1 MLTFANKNNGA
12 KNKLKILRLMN
23 SKKITFIGSGSIA
36 TALAN
41 SISSKTDDPIYLLS
55 IEEEVIES
63 INSSHKNN
71 KYFPFIH
78 LNKNVVATS
87 DKNILNDSDIIFIAL
102 PSSEVLNYIQKNKE
116 RINSKAILINL
127 AKGFGDDRRTIVQCL
142 EDSCTNPLAT
152 LKGPSFA
159 RDIINNFHTG
169 LTLGVAVQDTA
180 SDLTKLF
187 KGTNIHLDYSQDILG
202 VELISILKN
211 IYAIVMGIVDAH
223 YNSPN
228 LRFMILTNAFREMR
242 GILKQFGGKEETLFN
257 YCGFGDFGLTALN
270 DLSRNRTMGL
280 LIGKGF
286 LTKDIS
292 DQVLLEGRIAV
303 NVFCEEISK
312 KHSLAD
318 FHIISE
324 LYNVFYKDMK
334 VTSFV
339 NSVLNNR

>member
-1 MLTFANKNNGA
+1 MYSN
-12 KNKLKILRLMN
+12 
-23 SKKITFIGSGSIA
+23 KITFIGSGSIA

-41 SISSKTDDPIYLLS
+41 VIAHKTSHPINLLS
-55 IEEEVIES
+55 IEDEVIES
-63 INSSHKNN
+63 INTVHKNN
-71 KYFPFIH
+71 KYFPYIH
-78 LNKNVVATS
+78 LSPNIFATK
-87 DKNILNDSDIIFIAL
+87 DLKVLEDSNIIFLAL
-102 PSSEVLNYIQKNKE
+102 PSTEIKNYVEGNIAY
-116 RINSKAILINL
+116 INEKALLINL
-127 AKGFGDDRRTIVQCL
+127 AKGFGDNRRTIIQCL
-142 EDSCTNPLAT
+142 EEICQNPLAT

-169 LTLGVAVQDTA
+169 LTLGMVNQDTA
-180 SDLTKLF
+180 QEIKHLF
-187 KGTNIHLDYSQDILG
+187 KGTNIHLDYSQDIIG

-228 LRFMILTNAFREMR
+228 LRFMVLTNAFQEMR
-242 GILKQFGGKEETLFN
+242 HILKQFGGKEDTLFN
-257 YCGFGDFGLTALN
+257 YCGYGDFGLTALN

-303 NVFCEEISK
+303 DVFCEEISK
-312 KHSLAD
+312 KYSLAD

-324 LYNVFYKDMK
+324 LYMVFHNNQK
-334 VTSFV
+334 VSTFV
-339 NSVLNNR
+339 NEILNNN

>member
-1 MLTFANKNNGA
+1 
-12 KNKLKILRLMN
+12 MN
-23 SKKITFIGSGSIA
+23 LKKITFIGSGSIA

-41 SISSKTDDPIYLLS
+41 SIASKTTEFINLLS
-55 IEEEVIES
+55 IEEDVIQS
-63 INSSHKNN
+63 INSTHKNH
-71 KYFPFIH
+71 KYFPFVQLKHNII
-78 LNKNVVATS
+78 ATS
-87 DKNILNDSDIIFIAL
+87 NVNILKDSDIIFLAL
-102 PSSEVLNYIQKNKE
+102 PSSEVISYVKRNKNV
-116 RINSKAILINL
+116 INENAILINL
-127 AKGFGDDRRTIVQCL
+127 AKGFGDDRRTIIQCL
-142 EDSCTNPLAT
+142 EETCNNPLAT

-169 LTLGVAVQDTA
+169 LTLGINNQDTA
-180 SDLTKLF
+180 SDITELF

-228 LRFMILTNAFREMR
+228 LRFMVLTNAFQEMR
-242 GILKQFGGKEETLFN
+242 HILKQFNGKEETLFN
-257 YCGFGDFGLTALN
+257 YCGYGDFGLTALN

-303 NVFCEEISK
+303 NVFCEEIAK
-312 KHSLAD
+312 RHSLAD
-318 FHIISE
+318 FYIISE
-324 LYNVFYKDMK
+324 LYKVFYKDQK
-334 VTSFV
+334 VSSFV
-339 NSVLNNR
+339 NAILNNK

>member
-1 MLTFANKNNGA
+1 MHSN
-12 KNKLKILRLMN
+12 
-23 SKKITFIGSGSIA
+23 KITFIGSGSIA

-41 SISSKTDDPIYLLS
+41 VIAANTTDSIYLLS
-55 IEEEVIES
+55 IEEDVIES
-63 INSSHKNN
+63 INTNHNNN
-71 KYFPFIH
+71 KYFPFIQ
-78 LNKNVVATS
+78 LNHNIVATS
-87 DKNILNDSDIIFIAL
+87 NIAILKDSDIIFLAL
-102 PSSEVLNYIQKNKE
+102 PSSEVLNYY
-116 RINSKAILINL
+116 RINKDFFNKTAILINL
-127 AKGFGDDRRTIVQCL
+127 AKGFGDDRRTIIQSL
-142 EDSCTNPLAT
+142 ENICKNPLAT

-169 LTLGVAVQDTA
+169 LTLGIN
-180 SDLTKLF
+180 DLDITPKMKEIF

-228 LRFMILTNAFREMR
+228 LRFMILTNAFQEMR
-242 GILKQFGGKEETLFN
+242 HVLKQYGGKEETLFN

-324 LYNVFYKDMK
+324 LYKVFYKDLK

-339 NSVLNNR
+339 NSILNNR

>member
-1 MLTFANKNNGA
+1 
-12 KNKLKILRLMN
+12 MN

-41 SISSKTDDPIYLLS
+41 SISVNTSNEIYLLS
-55 IEEEVIES
+55 IEKEVIES
-63 INSSHKNN
+63 VNTKHKNE
-71 KYFPFIH
+71 KYFPYVT
-78 LNKNVVATS
+78 LNTNIKATS
-87 DKNILNDSDIIFIAL
+87 EIEILQTSDLIFLAL
-102 PSSEVLNYIQKNKE
+102 PSSEVINYVKENIGLFNK
-116 RINSKAILINL
+116 KAIIINL
-127 AKGFGDDRRTIVQCL
+127 AKGFGDKKRTIIQCL
-142 EDSCTNPLAT
+142 EDISNNPLAT

-169 LTLGVAVQDTA
+169 LTLGVINQDTVNDVA
-180 SDLTKLF
+180 EIF
-187 KGTNIHLDYSQDILG
+187 KGTNIHLDFSQDILG

-211 IYAIVMGIVDAH
+211 IYAIVMGIIDAH

-228 LRFMILTNAFREMR
+228 LRFMVLTNAFREMR
-242 GILKQFGGKEETLFN
+242 GILKQFGGKEDTLFK

-292 DQVLLEGRIAV
+292 DKVLLEGRIAV
-303 NVFCEEISK
+303 NIFCEEISK

-324 LYNVFYKDMK
+324 LYKVFNEDYK
-334 VTSFV
+334 VSEFV
-339 NSVLNNR
+339 SEVLNNK

>member
-1 MLTFANKNNGA
+1 
-12 KNKLKILRLMN
+12 MN
-23 SKKITFIGSGSIA
+23 SKNITFIGSGSIA
-36 TALAN
+36 TALAS
-41 SISSKTDDPIYLLS
+41 SISSKLTSPVYLLS

-63 INSSHKNN
+63 INTSHKNN
-71 KYFPFIH
+71 KYFPFIQ

-87 DKNILNDSDIIFIAL
+87 NIEILKNSDIIFLAL
-102 PSSEVLNYIQKNKE
+102 PSSEVVNYIQKNE
-116 RINSKAILINL
+116 NSINPNAVLINL
-127 AKGFGDDRRTIVQCL
+127 AKGFGDNKRTIIQCL
-142 EDSCTNPLAT
+142 EEICPNPLAT

-159 RDIINNFHTG
+159 RDIINNFQTG
-169 LTLGVAVQDTA
+169 LTVGVGVQDDA
-180 SDLTKLF
+180 IVISELF

-228 LRFMILTNAFREMR
+228 LRFMVLTNAFQEMR
-242 GILKQFGGKEETLFN
+242 SILKQFGGKEETLFN

-312 KHSLAD
+312 KHSLED
-318 FHIISE
+318 FYIISE
-324 LYNVFYKDMK
+324 LYKVFYKNLK

-339 NSVLNNR
+339 NSILNNR

>member
-1 MLTFANKNNGA
+1 
-12 KNKLKILRLMN
+12 MN
-23 SKKITFIGSGSIA
+23 SNKITFIGSGSIA
-36 TALAN
+36 TALA
-41 SISSKTDDPIYLLS
+41 SSVSSKISDKIYLLS

-63 INSSHKNN
+63 INTIHRNN
-71 KYFPFIH
+71 KYFPFIP
-78 LNKNVVATS
+78 LNHNIVATS
-87 DKNILNDSDIIFIAL
+87 DISVLKDSDIIFLAL
-102 PSSEVLNYIQKNKE
+102 PSSIVLNYIQKNKDS
-116 RINSKAILINL
+116 INEKAILINL
-127 AKGFGDDRRTIVQCL
+127 AKGFGDDRRTIIQGL
-142 EDSCTNPLAT
+142 EDITNNPLAT

-169 LTLGVAVQDTA
+169 LTLGINDIDIAP
-180 SDLTKLF
+180 SIKELF

-228 LRFMILTNAFREMR
+228 LRFMVLTNAFQEMR

-312 KHSLAD
+312 KHALD
-318 FHIISE
+318 NFHIISE
-324 LYNVFYKDMK
+324 LYNVFYKEQK
-334 VTSFV
+334 VTTFV
-339 NSVLNNR
+339 NSILNNN

>member
-1 MLTFANKNNGA
+1 
-12 KNKLKILRLMN
+12 MN

-41 SISSKTDDPIYLLS
+41 SIASKTSESVYLLS
-55 IEEEVIES
+55 IEEDVIES
-63 INSSHKNN
+63 INNTHKNQ
-71 KYFPFIH
+71 KYFPFIQ
-78 LNKNVVATS
+78 LQKNVIATA
-87 DKNILNDSDIIFIAL
+87 DKNILKDSNIIFLAL
-102 PSSEVLNYIQKNKE
+102 PSSEVINYVKNNE
-116 RINSKAILINL
+116 AVINKDATLINL
-127 AKGFGDDRRTIVQCL
+127 AKGFGDDKRTIIQCL
-142 EDSCTNPLAT
+142 EETCNNPLAT

-169 LTLGVAVQDTA
+169 LTLGINNQDTA
-180 SDLTKLF
+180 TDITELF
-187 KGTNIHLDYSQDILG
+187 KKTNIHLDYSQDILG

-228 LRFMILTNAFREMR
+228 LRFMVLTNAFQEMR
-242 GILKQFGGKEETLFN
+242 HILKQFNGKEETLFN
-257 YCGFGDFGLTALN
+257 YCGYGDFGLTALN

-303 NVFCEEISK
+303 NVFCEEIAK

-318 FHIISE
+318 FYIISE
-324 LYNVFYKDMK
+324 LYKVFYKDQK
-334 VTSFV
+334 VSSFV
-339 NSVLNNR
+339 NAILNNK